1 MGMLSWEIQ
10 EDAVSDGRL
19 PADVAKVIEKC
30 CQDLGRRVARLEK
43 STEVEREREPQR
55 LLQIE
60 AMREQVRKC
69 TTAKKKGNNA
79 DLMSVKQALPALLS
93 KYLKDPETDEKD
105 GLSSDVVET
114 WKQAALDLTGDV
126 LKYVGQL
133 GVNPASGPDDTLRP
147 LRKAIGKIAS
157 LAEAVSTGVQEP
169 DEEELRDLARKL
181 GTAKKEIMAMSRGLV
196 VDQPATVATE
206 AHELA
211 SEAGE
216 AIKASRETIKAALRG
231 MGAASDISEIS
242 CPTGAPRL
250 PLARP
255 AMGSLAPPAWAP
267 RGQPAV
273 PAWLPQS
280 TPATSAWP
288 LRTCHRG

>member
-1 MGMLSWEIQ
+1 M
-10 EDAVSDGRL
+10 
-19 PADVAKVIEKC
+19 
-30 CQDLGRRVARLEK
+30 
-43 STEVEREREPQR
+43 EREREPQR

-60 AMREQVRKC
+60 AMWEQVSKC
-69 TTAKKKGNNA
+69 ATAKERGNNA
-79 DLMSVKQALPALLS
+79 DLMRVKQALPALLS
-93 KYLKDPETDEKD
+93 KYLKDLETDEKD
-105 GLSSDVVET
+105 GLSSDVVEM

-133 GVNPASGPDDTLRP
+133 GVDPASRPNDTLRP
-147 LRKAIGKIAS
+147 LTKAIGKIAS
-157 LAEAVSTGVQEP
+157 LTEAVTKGVQEP

-196 VDQPATVATE
+196 VNQPATTATE

-216 AIKASRETIKAALRG
+216 AIRASRETIKAALRG
-231 MGAASDISEIS
+231 MGVASDISEIS
-242 CPTGAPRL
+242 GPAGAPR
-250 PLARP
+250 PPPVRP
-255 AMGSLAPPAWAP
+255 AMGSLPPPAWPP

-280 TPATSAWP
+280 TPATSVWP
-288 LRTCHRG
+288 PRTCLQG